1 MHEEVPRLAGGRR
14 RATAAIAVASVE
26 LVGPQVR
33 AGGQPAS
40 VDTLSNLWWL
50 GFLLF
55 VPVYLVARRSALLA
69 LPAVAVAVAPQF
81 AVAGIGIDRMVADD
95 GLEALL
101 YVLPL
106 AMTVLRVVAALTG
119 GLVRL
124 VEVRRPTLTTVG

>member
-1 MHEEVPRLAGGRR
+1 
-14 RATAAIAVASVE
+14 
-26 LVGPQVR
+26 
-33 AGGQPAS
+33 
-40 VDTLSNLWWL
+40 
-50 GFLLF
+50 
-55 VPVYLVARRSALLA
+55 
-69 LPAVAVAVAPQF
+69 
-81 AVAGIGIDRMVADD
+81 MVADD